1 MNVLQVKQLSTKDV
15 IPKDR
20 LNEEDNNE
28 IKIILKKY
36 EEWGTEKIGLHTGVA
51 ELVLVHCNI
60 VNNDCQNDSR
70 ILYTFI
76 SNRLSSQLL
85 GTSPKDFIF

>member
-1 MNVLQVKQLSTKDV
+1 MNVLQVKQLSGKDV
-15 IPKDR
+15 IPKDW

-36 EEWGTEKIGLHTGVA
+36 EEWETEKIGPHTGVA

-70 ILYTFI
+70 ILYTFV
-76 SNRLSSQLL
+76 SNRLFSQLL